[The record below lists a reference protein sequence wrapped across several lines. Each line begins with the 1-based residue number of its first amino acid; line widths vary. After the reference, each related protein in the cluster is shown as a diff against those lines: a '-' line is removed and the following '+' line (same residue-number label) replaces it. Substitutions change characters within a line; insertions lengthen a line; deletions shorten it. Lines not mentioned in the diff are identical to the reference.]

1 MQYKRLETESLV
13 QKISRAKNKITAGQI
28 KTALNWCHNNY
39 SFSTYSYCN
48 LKKSKNGKL
57 PQQMSRNI
65 VRKTHTGN
73 CIGMCYGLKDLLR
86 KKYSAKSYIIPA
98 TVPDSFKKP
107 GYLDISHVAL
117 MIPGPRPWLF
127 YIADPAFY
135 FLKPIRVDMRNWTV
149 PGICEMSN
157 IYSSNIPNKV
167 RFFTRPRILNKVNK
181 LNKYQTIDKHTPV
194 VYCSDYTGW
203 EFTEKEPNIN
213 HYGVLGSPGGTG
225 HSGLSWNYFVTEI
238 KNPDIAITTFFQK
251 IWKDSP
257 FITRTKMRRGS
268 VVCPVS
274 IHQRKDGK
282 ITIKEYNVPRY
293 HGLAR
298 DLTPEQLKYYEKL
311 FNLKYIRG
319 KKWENYL
326 IKNEKCNF

>member
-1 MQYKRLETESLV
+1 MQYKQLETRSLV
-13 QKISRAKNKITAGQI
+13 KKISGAKNKITAGQI
-28 KTALNWCHNNY
+28 RSALNWCHSNY

-48 LKKSKNGKL
+48 LNKKS
-57 PQQMSRNI
+57 PTMSRDI

-98 TVPDSFKKP
+98 TVPKSFQKP

-117 MIPGPRPWLF
+117 MIPGSRPWLF

-135 FLKPIRVDMRNWTV
+135 FLKPIRIDLRKWTV

-157 IYSSNIPNKV
+157 IYSATVPNNV
-167 RFFTRPRILNKVNK
+167 RFFTRPRILDKNKK
-181 LNKYQTIDKHTPV
+181 FNKYQTIKKHTPV

-203 EFTEKEPNIN
+203 EFTESRQGIN
-213 HYGVLGSPGGTG
+213 HYGFPRNGS
-225 HSGLSWNYFVTEI
+225 SAENLEWSYFVTEI
-238 KNPDIAITTFFQK
+238 LNPDGAITSFFQK
-251 IWKDSP
+251 IWKDTP
-257 FITRTKMRRGS
+257 FITRTRMHRGS
-268 VVCPVS
+268 VVCPIS

-282 ITIKEYNVPRY
+282 ITIKRFNVPHY

-298 DLTPEQLKYYEKL
+298 DLTPVQLKYYEKL

-326 IKNEKCNF
+326 IKNEKCKF